1 MLYVILVFGHLLAT
15 SMALGAIVATDLR
28 MLSKLAQDRVRIP
41 PPNEFVARLVSVALV
56 MLWAT
61 GAGMVVMGLRNN
73 PDFLTPKIQAKILL
87 VMLLTAN
94 AFVLHRWTF
103 PRLARGRSV
112 GRWRLREWIV
122 VAMPVALSNA
132 LWMFCAFL
140 GVARPWNATM
150 SVRDVLHV
158 AAWLYLFAFV
168 VVCVVLAA
176 AGWQEPRGRL
186 GAGVIVMKRW
196 LASIGA
202 LGRQLHPGHDTQPQR
217 SRSTQPPLT
226 RPQATQPPITR
237 PLATRSPAT
246 LPVLDAEVPVVAA
259 RDGRSSVVP
268 LHGPWP
274 GLQAPSRRRA

>member
-1 MLYVILVFGHLLAT
+1 MLYMILVFGHLLAT

-61 GAGMVVMGLRNN
+61 GASMVVMGLQKN

-87 VMLLTAN
+87 VMLLTVN

-112 GRWRLREWIV
+112 GRWRLREWII
-122 VAMPVALSNA
+122 VAMPVALSNT

-140 GVARPWNATM
+140 GIARPWNATM
-150 SVRDVLHV
+150 SMRDVLHV
-158 AAWLYLFAFV
+158 AAGLYVFAFV

-176 AGWQEPRGRL
+176 AGWQKPRGRL
-186 GAGVIVMKRW
+186 GAWVILMKRW
-196 LASIGA
+196 LASIGT
-202 LGRQLHPGHDTQPQR
+202 LGKQLHPAHDTQPQR
-217 SRSTQPPLT
+217 SRSTQPPT
-226 RPQATQPPITR
+226 TQSQASRPPTA
-237 PLATRSPAT
+237 S
-246 LPVLDAEVPVVAA
+246 PVLDPQAVAA
-259 RDGRSSVVP
+259 LSRDRRSSVVP

-274 GLQAPSRRRA
+274 GRRVPSRRRA